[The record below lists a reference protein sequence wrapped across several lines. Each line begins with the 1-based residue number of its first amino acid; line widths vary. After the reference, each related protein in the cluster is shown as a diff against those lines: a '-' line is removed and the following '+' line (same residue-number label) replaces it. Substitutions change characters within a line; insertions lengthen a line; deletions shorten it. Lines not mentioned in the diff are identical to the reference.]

1 MNTLSST
8 RRRMTRDEALAW
20 NSDWSAADVS
30 ILGESFDRVGAHTF
44 YRTQSNG
51 SLTVQDKGG
60 RPLMYIHPG
69 YVTFREGLA
78 PEDREDP
85 KVQGFNLSTVQT
97 TERAPAK
104 GEEQLTICPDCFYAL
119 PYTGVCDTCN

>member
-20 NSDWSAADVS
+20 NSDWSPADVT
-30 ILGESFDRVGAHTF
+30 ILEENFDRVGAHSF
-44 YRTQSNG
+44 YRTQSNS

-60 RPLMYIHPG
+60 SPLMYVHSG

-78 PEDREDP
+78 PADRTNLE
-85 KVQGFNLSTVQT
+85 VEGFDLSTVQT
-97 TERAPAK
+97 VAKAPAK
-104 GEEQLTICPDCFYAL
+104 GEERLTICPECFYAL
-119 PYTGVCDTCN
+119 PATGVCDTCS